1 MSLIY
6 SYIIEQDACFLTLCD
21 RNFNKKLAYSFL
33 EDLSQE
39 FYSQYGHRI
48 NTATRPYSFIE
59 FGKTKNKD
67 SETGNLFLCFQLSKI
82 TILFIKFLDTY
93 IQKAK
98 KTYQDSRSRG
108 ARNIGTLNTE
118 LHDVQRIMVQNID
131 DVLQRGAVLSGKFFV
146 YKFF

>member
-1 MSLIY
+1 MFYRVRTLFIPVSFVFTLRIYENLINHCLCLIY

-59 FGKTKNKD
+59 FGETKKNIILLLSTDK
-67 SETGNLFLCFQLSKI
+67 NVNFLSNF
-82 TILFIKFLDTY
+82 
-93 IQKAK
+93 
-98 KTYQDSRSRG
+98 
-108 ARNIGTLNTE
+108 
-118 LHDVQRIMVQNID
+118 
-131 DVLQRGAVLSGKFFV
+131 
-146 YKFF
+146 